1 MGVFGG
7 KVMTLI
13 MSSMLQIPVTGCSSN
28 EVEEL
33 QNQVT
38 KLEQEN
44 ETLENKNNELENTN
58 TELEKNNKTLQDKVD
73 QAKPWF
79 EMKEEEQKQLE
90 ENLAKEKAEKEEA
103 ERKAK
108 EEAEAKAKAEQEAKE
123 KQGYDT
129 GITYDQLA
137 RTPDKYKGEKC
148 KFRGEVI
155 QVMEDESYVS
165 IRLAVG
171 GGSNVLYVVIPNS
184 ILNNERILEDDYI
197 TVYGTSTG
205 VITYTTVMGNELTIP
220 SMLATKIDR

>member
-13 MSSMLQIPVTGCSSN
+13 MSSMLLMPVTMTGCSSN

-33 QNQVT
+33 QSQVT

-44 ETLENKNNELENTN
+44 ETLENKN

-90 ENLAKEKAEKEEA
+90 EKLAKEKAEKEEA

-123 KQGYDT
+123 KQGYET

-137 RTPDKYKGEKC
+137 RTPDEYMCELC
-148 KFRGEVI
+148 KFRGEVV
-155 QVMEDESYVS
+155 QVLEDGDTVNM
-165 IRLAVG
+165 RLAVNG
-171 GGSNVLYVVIPNS
+171 NYDNMLLLNVSQDKLS
-184 ILNNERILEDDYI
+184 EGRILEGDYI
-197 TVYGTSTG
+197 TIYGMSMGIQTYTSTMNKQ
-205 VITYTTVMGNELTIP
+205 VSIP
-220 SMLATKIDR
+220 WILVYEIDR